1 MTSFKEQVHT
11 RLVDA
16 IRTQDEL
23 QKQVWR
29 SVLADF
35 ESAETSGKT
44 RATLTREQEL
54 RVLRSAVNRRQE
66 TSGIFV
72 AAGHIEKAQQETTEA
87 NLITS
92 ILPETL
98 DKTGIRALVKDIIT
112 ETGAEGQRGIGII
125 MGRLKNREDVDPK
138 LAAVVAREELLP
150 VVEKD

>member
-11 RLVDA
+11 LLVDA
-16 IRTQDEL
+16 IRAQDEL

-35 ESAETSGKT
+35 ESAEISGKT

-72 AAGHIEKAQQETTEA
+72 AAGYIEKAQQETMEA

-98 DKTGIRALVKDIIT
+98 DKTGIRDLVKDIIA

-125 MGRLKNREDVDPK
+125 MGRLKKREDVDPK

>member
-16 IRTQDEL
+16 IRAKDEL

-44 RATLTREQEL
+44 RAALTREQEL

-98 DKTGIRALVKDIIT
+98 DKTGIRTLVKDIIT